1 MKMKKFVEL
10 MFITFA
16 IMLASTAVH
25 AQAFR
30 SHQFCSDLADI
41 GASAYNVKR
50 AGYSMEEVLN
60 RVSPML
66 ASDKQKQQAAEGV
79 IMIIYG
85 DSSIRSA
92 KQARKIVYSGCRQ

>member
-1 MKMKKFVEL
+1 MNRLAAL
-10 MFITFA
+10 MFITSA
-16 IMLASTAVH
+16 IALASTAVH
-25 AQAFR
+25 AQEFR
-30 SHQFCSDLADI
+30 SHQFCSDLAEI

-50 AGYSMEEVLN
+50 AGYSMAEVLN
-60 RVSPML
+60 KVSPML
-66 ASDKQKQQAAEGV
+66 AHDKQKRTAAEGV